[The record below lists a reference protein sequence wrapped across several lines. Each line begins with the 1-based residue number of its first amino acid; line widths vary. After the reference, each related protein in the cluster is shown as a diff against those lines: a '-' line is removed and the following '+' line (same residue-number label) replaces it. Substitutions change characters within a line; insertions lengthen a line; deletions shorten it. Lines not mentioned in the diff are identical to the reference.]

1 MKKIKLAKGKITGLV
16 IGLVMTLTL
25 FFVLTFIQHRMLMD
39 TEKTV
44 AVLAKK
50 LIPAGT
56 VITDENASDFLKEVE
71 ISSVLAT
78 PETYQSVSSLFG
90 KYVMRNT
97 EANEIM
103 YSGLLGDDAE
113 TLSKYENP
121 IELSLNIEENASAVA
136 GSIRKGDY
144 VNVYAGMK
152 NQEGNSVYDL
162 VLERV
167 LINEVY
173 DANTVKIAMSDTESV
188 ALTFTFYM
196 ETEDVPE
203 LLNKLETKDKFI
215 VKVK

>member
-78 PETYQSVSSLFG
+78 PETYQAVSSLFG

-97 EANEIM
+97 AANEIM